1 MDDTKRGNFYRACAK
16 TFSQIPAVPS
26 GIWIA
31 LEFLAQAWGRAE
43 YNYVFE
49 FAAAG
54 HVEE

>member
-1 MDDTKRGNFYRACAK
+1 MIPNEEFLPGLRE

-31 LEFLAQAWGRAE
+31 REFLAQARGRVE
-43 YNYVFE
+43 QNYVFE

-54 HVEE
+54 HVEQ